1 MRLGHDTSAR
11 AGVIWSSLSL
21 ALKQVRVFRPP
32 RSGLVSTKP
41 FLDLDTADFIS
52 LLVVTPGKTIGGGCP
67 FPRIR
72 AEQLEAGSR
81 VRVAVRFFL

>member
-1 MRLGHDTSAR
+1 MRLGHGTGAR
-11 AGVIWSSLSL
+11 SIAISSSLLL

-32 RSGLVSTKP
+32 RSGLVPTKP

-81 VRVAVRFFL
+81 VRGAVRFFS